1 MKNNFYRRDPQK
13 ALSGM
18 VGLSLEERG
27 VYNTVIDL
35 LYTTWRPLED
45 NRHFIAN
52 WCGCAV
58 QKLNPILK
66 RLIAQG
72 RLITF
77 EEDGRTYL
85 SDEAFEAERNR
96 FKGASNTRSG
106 RAEVREKSGEV
117 DEKSAGVGEN
127 MPVLDTKHEENQSL
141 PAKEKKR
148 KEKKPPNPQGDQIDL
163 RPFSEALQIT
173 AAAGCL
179 FSELIDKIH
188 QAQPVVDGRRR
199 SARPDIER
207 ALRSAVQRGG
217 APSDIWA
224 AVQAYYRLP
233 ASTKDGGQYAQ
244 GAVVVL
250 NRDRWREYLPTQ
262 PNGPREPDASVAFDG
277 PPALLASVAEHTS
290 EEFARLWVAP
300 CKWRESDRTLIAPN
314 PFTAK
319 RLRAELS
326 VWMDKTGVNIEVSQE
341 RKAA

>member
-106 RAEVREKSGEV
+106 RAEVGEKSGEV
-117 DEKSAGVGEN
+117 EEKSAGVGEN
-127 MPVLDTKHEENQSL
+127 MPVLDTKHDENQSL

-250 NRDRWREYLPTQ
+250 NRDRWREYLPSQ
-262 PNGPREPDASVAFDG
+262 AAAEKSDPIVEFEGPQALIASVAQHIDG
-277 PPALLASVAEHTS
+277 DY
-290 EEFARLWVAP
+290 ARLWVAP
-300 CKWRESDRTLIAPN
+300 CKWREADRTLIAPN

-319 RLRAELS
+319 RLKSDLAGWLAH
-326 VWMDKTGVNIEVSQE
+326 TGVQVEADHS
-341 RKAA
+341 RRAA